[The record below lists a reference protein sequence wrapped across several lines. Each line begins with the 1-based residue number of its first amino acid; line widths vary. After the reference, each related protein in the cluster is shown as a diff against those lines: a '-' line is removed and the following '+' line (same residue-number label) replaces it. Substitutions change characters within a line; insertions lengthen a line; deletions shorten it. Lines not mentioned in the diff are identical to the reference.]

1 VDVELG
7 SVSLIHRVLLDH
19 IIASDLDAKLN
30 NIDRRKRKG
39 HPATRAAFSS
49 RENSSNGAKTVK
61 TFWRNLM
68 SPKRGV
74 SRNFW

>member
-1 VDVELG
+1 V
-7 SVSLIHRVLLDH
+7 
-19 IIASDLDAKLN
+19 
-30 NIDRRKRKG
+30 
-39 HPATRAAFSS
+39 AFSS

-74 SRNFW
+74 SRNFWEINIFAFNNLRNRLIGLWAGSF